1 MISERSKNI
10 LKAVI
15 REFIKTGEPVS
26 SGLIYE
32 NYDFGIKPAMIR
44 QELFNLDKE
53 GYLEQCYY
61 SSGRIPTDKGYKF
74 FVDEI
79 LSEIE
84 KDEEDKKININ
95 QSLLNLIQQMAL
107 DNFVKEF
114 SKMFG
119 LLSIITNIPEEKFIY
134 KDGLEYLIDDLDW
147 DDKQEIKRIIRDFEN
162 IEENLYE
169 APEILNEENFLKIF
183 IGKNPLIR
191 SNAVSGVVGDYKIK
205 DEKILFLT
213 VGSKRMNYDTTCKIF
228 KGLKKYLYQS
238 YE

>member
-1 MISERSKNI
+1 MITERSKNI
-10 LKAVI
+10 LKVVI

-26 SGLIYE
+26 SGLIYK

-61 SSGRIPTDKGYKF
+61 SSGRIPTDKGYRF
-74 FVDEI
+74 FVNEI
-79 LSEIE
+79 LFGIE
-84 KDEEDKKININ
+84 KDKEDKKITIN
-95 QSLLNLIQQMAL
+95 QSLLNLIEQMAL

-119 LLSIITNIPEEKFIY
+119 LLSIMADISKEKFIY

-162 IEENLYE
+162 IEENLQE
-169 APEILNEENFLKIF
+169 FLGILNEENFLKIF

-191 SNAVSGVVGDYKIK
+191 SNTISVVVGDYKVK
-205 DEKILFLT
+205 GEKILFLT
-213 VGSKRMNYDTTCKIF
+213 VGSKRMNYEKTFKVF
-228 KGLKKYLYQS
+228 KGLKKYLYK
-238 YE
+238 